1 MATRC
6 KYAEKGGY
14 TVFRLIRSRV
24 YVILHSRGALLL
36 LAVGLFFTFM
46 SFYSSRADFR
56 DAWDL
61 QRRIREAEE
70 KGADGLAIIQNNHDL
85 PGMEDLEEIAVIL
98 RRRQVIA
105 APNAAIDGIYGMI
118 LFLPGF
124 ALSPGLT
131 RRRGIGRELR
141 TWGRVRPLLSRMLSG
156 WVFCLLLSTGL
167 YLLYLRQYVDV
178 SAAAPGQLLRNYA
191 TVQFFT
197 LSCLCYS
204 YFVYV
209 LLRRAWLAIPA
220 MLLPEIL
227 LHQIVPG
234 LRVFYPMFIFPTFNE
249 AAHQNTTSLVGADCP
264 PETFFAYCGVCL
276 IYVIVCVPLS
286 VLIFRRRELQ

>member
-1 MATRC
+1 M
-6 KYAEKGGY
+6 
-14 TVFRLIRSRV
+14 FRLIRSRV

-56 DAWDL
+56 DAEDL
-61 QRRIREAEE
+61 RRRILENDE
-70 KGADGLAIIQNNHDL
+70 KGLDGLAIIQKNHDL
-85 PGMEDLEEIAVIL
+85 PGMEDLEEIAAIL

-105 APNAAIDGIYGMI
+105 APSAAINGIYGMI

-124 ALSPGLT
+124 ALAPGLT
-131 RRRGIGRELR
+131 RSRGIGRELR
-141 TWGRVRPLLSRMLSG
+141 TWGRVRPLLSRMLLG

-167 YLLYLRQYVDV
+167 YLLYLRQYVDL
-178 SAAAPGQLLRNYA
+178 SAAAPGQLERNYA

-227 LHQIVPG
+227 LHQIIPG
-234 LRVFYPMFIFPTFNE
+234 LRVFYPLFILPMFNE
-249 AAHQNTTSLVGADCP
+249 IAYRDTASLVGADCP
-264 PETFFAYCGVCL
+264 SGTFLTYCGVCL
-276 IYVIVCVPLS
+276 VYAAVCVPLS
-286 VLIFRRRELQ
+286 VLLFRRREIQ